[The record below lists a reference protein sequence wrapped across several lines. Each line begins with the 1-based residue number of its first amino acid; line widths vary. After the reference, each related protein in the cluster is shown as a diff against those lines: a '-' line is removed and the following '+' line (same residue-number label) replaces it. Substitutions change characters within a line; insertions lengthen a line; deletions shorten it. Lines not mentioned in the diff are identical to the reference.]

1 MQSAPALTGR
11 WQMIRAD
18 LAGEAAPEIVTS
30 RMILE
35 IGAGTYAVSY
45 ADEISDSGTWEP
57 GAAEGT
63 LILRGRSG
71 PNAGRR
77 IPCLYQ
83 QAGDRL
89 RICYGLDGIAP
100 VDFPTT
106 GLTNRYT
113 ATYRRV

>member
-1 MQSAPALTGR
+1 MNPVPALTGR
-11 WQMIRAD
+11 WQMIRAE

-45 ADEISDSGTWEP
+45 ADQISDSGTWEP
-57 GAAEGT
+57 GTAEGT

-71 PNAGRR
+71 PNSGRR

-100 VDFPTT
+100 VDFATT
-106 GLTNRYT
+106 GLAGRYT
-113 ATYRRV
+113 ATYRRI

>member
-1 MQSAPALTGR
+1 MQSVPALTGC
-11 WQMIRAD
+11 WQMIRAE
-18 LAGEAAPEIVTS
+18 LAGEAAPEMVTS

-35 IGAGTYAVSY
+35 IGTGTYAVSY
-45 ADEISDSGTWEP
+45 ADEISDSGTCEP

-89 RICYGLDGIAP
+89 RICYGLDGVAP
-100 VDFPTT
+100 VDFSTA

-113 ATYRRV
+113 AVYRRI